1 MNKKQIFILVFSF
14 VAFLLVSSVF
24 FIIDQTQS
32 AIIIQLGKPV
42 RTITSPGLQT
52 KVPFIQ
58 GVVFFDNRIL
68 HYDSEPKEIITKDK
82 KTLVVDNFAKFRII
96 DPLKVYQSVRDE
108 RGAQSR
114 LDDIIY
120 SELRVDLGTK
130 DLTEIVSGGRAEI
143 MSSVTKASTEKAA
156 NYGLAVLDVRIK
168 RADLP
173 PENEK
178 AVYARMQSERERE
191 AKRYRSEGE
200 EEAQKIRS
208 EADKER
214 QIILA
219 GAYKTSQELM
229 GKGDALAFKTY
240 AGAYEQDSE
249 FFEFTRSMDAYK
261 KAINSGS
268 VLVTGTDTEFFKYLK
283 RYQKKN

>member
-1 MNKKQIFILVFSF
+1 VNRKGIFLIVVLGAGV
-14 VAFLLVSSVF
+14 LLALNTF
-24 FIIDQTQS
+24 FTVDQTQS

-42 RTITSPGLQT
+42 RTITSPGLQM

-58 GVVFFDNRIL
+58 DVVYFHNRIL
-68 HYDSEPKEIITKDK
+68 NYDAEPKEIITRDK
-82 KTLVVDNFAKFRII
+82 KTLVVDNFAKWRIL

-108 RGAQSR
+108 KGAQSR

-130 DLTEIVSGGRAEI
+130 DLTEIVSGVRAEI
-143 MSSVTKASTEKAA
+143 MQIVTKASTEKAA
-156 NYGLAVLDVRIK
+156 TYGLEILDVRIK

-208 EADKER
+208 TAEKER

-219 GAYKTSQELM
+219 EAYKTSQEVM
-229 GKGDALAFKTY
+229 GKGDATAFKRY
-240 AGAYEQDSE
+240 AAAYEQDPE
-249 FFEFTRSMDAYK
+249 FFEFTRSMEAYK
-261 KAINSGS
+261 KALKSGS
-268 VLVTGTDTEFFKYLK
+268 VLVTNADGDFFKYLK

>member
-1 MNKKQIFILVFSF
+1 MSKKGILFILTLGVT
-14 VAFLLVSSVF
+14 ALLALSAF
-24 FIIDQTQS
+24 FIVDQTQS

-42 RTITSPGLQT
+42 RTIISPGLQM
-52 KVPFIQ
+52 KIPFIQ
-58 GVVFFDNRIL
+58 DVVYFDNRIL
-68 HYDSEPKEIITKDK
+68 NYDADPKEIITRDK
-82 KTLVVDNFAKFRII
+82 KSLVVDNFAKWRIL

-108 RGAQSR
+108 KGAQLR

-130 DLTEIVSGGRAEI
+130 DLTEIVSGVRTEI
-143 MSSVTKASTEKAA
+143 MQIVTKASTEKAST
-156 NYGLAVLDVRIK
+156 YGLEILDVRIK

-173 PENEK
+173 TENEK

-208 EADKER
+208 TAEKER
-214 QIILA
+214 QILLA
-219 GAYKTSQELM
+219 EAYKTSQELM
-229 GKGDALAFKTY
+229 GKGDAAAFKTY
-240 AGAYEQDSE
+240 AQAYEQDSE
-249 FFEFTRSMDAYK
+249 FFEFTRSMEAYK
-261 KAINSGS
+261 KAMKSGS
-268 VLVTGTDTEFFKYLK
+268 VLVTDTDNDFFKYLK